1 MTDFDQFVDKVFEL
15 NTNSSAKKPV
25 ETRKAV
31 KKVQVKKEAPVKKEV
46 PVEVCGESTVAS
58 DELNTSTVTEK
69 TQQYWDDIFTNW
81 AESIQKE
88 QTPQFKLMRRGN
100 HYDKVK
106 KTYEKVPYTG
116 TLKPYEPKPQK
127 EKEDKKVKLSVKSG
141 KGFND
146 RKIAMANAMAN
157 ALANQSER

>member
-1 MTDFDQFVDKVFEL
+1 MTDFDQFVGKVFEL

-31 KKVQVKKEAPVKKEV
+31 KKVQMKKEV
-46 PVEVCGESTVAS
+46 PVEVSSVSTVAS

-69 TQQYWDDIFTNW
+69 TQQYWDDIFMNW
-81 AESIQKE
+81 AESVQKE
-88 QTPQFKLMRRGN
+88 QTPQFSLLRRGN
-100 HYDKVK
+100 RYSKVK
-106 KTYEKVPYTG
+106 KTYEKVPYAG
-116 TLKPYEPKPQK
+116 TLKPYEQKPSKKK
-127 EKEDKKVKLSVKSG
+127 EEERDEKVKLAVKSA

-146 RKIAMANAMAN
+146 RKVAIAK